1 MNDVR
6 VFTLDEANGLL
17 PSLTRL
23 LTELQKKREEVTAFE
38 TQIDALELISDP
50 TAKHSVEELNRLIE
64 KHHQSVAE
72 FYAVVESVH
81 QNGCFLKDVDL
92 GLIDFF
98 SVIEGRMVCLCWR
111 LGEDKV
117 RYWHEV
123 NDGYAGRE
131 PLESQP

>member
-17 PSLTRL
+17 PSLTCL
-23 LTELQKKREEVTAFE
+23 LVELQKKREEVTAFE

-50 TAKHSVEELNRLIE
+50 KAKRSVEELNRLIE

-72 FYAVVESVH
+72 FYAIVGSIH
-81 QNGCFLKDVDL
+81 QNGCFLKDADL

-98 SVIEGRMVCLCWR
+98 GIIEGRMVCLCWR

-131 PLESQP
+131 PLEQT